1 MKIFL
6 DLPPTSLWFMAITG
20 LLFLSESTTTF
31 DIRIIQ
37 AKRRGDLP
45 PDHPDLPGWVA
56 ILHWFDWIFKAT
68 LLVLNW
74 RYAIGVIVVM
84 FILKVLPVL
93 ETIGNILMA
102 PFKPRGPNMTSGG
115 DVQ

>member
-1 MKIFL
+1 MMKIFF
-6 DLPPTSLWFMAITG
+6 DTPPTSLWFITITM
-20 LLFLSESTTTF
+20 LLFLSESITTF

-37 AKRRGDLP
+37 AKRSGNLP
-45 PDHPDLPGWVA
+45 PDHPGWVA

-102 PFKPRGPNMTSGG
+102 PFKPRGPNI
-115 DVQ
+115 

>member
-1 MKIFL
+1 MMKIFF
-6 DLPPTSLWFMAITG
+6 DTPPTSLWFITITM
-20 LLFLSESTTTF
+20 LLFLSECIITTF

-37 AKRRGDLP
+37 AKRSGNLP

-102 PFKPRGPNMTSGG
+102 PFKPRGPNI
-115 DVQ
+115 

>member
-6 DLPPTSLWFMAITG
+6 DVHPSSPWLIAITG
-20 LLFLSESTTTF
+20 LLFLSESITTF

-37 AKRRGDLP
+37 AKRRGDLS

-56 ILHWFDWIFKAT
+56 ILHWFNWIFKIT

-74 RYAIGVIVVM
+74 KYAIGVIVVM

-93 ETIGNILMA
+93 ETIGNVLMA
-102 PFKPRGPNMTSGG
+102 PFKPRGHNNEIES
-115 DVQ
+115 D